1 MSFSKYSKHSKLFSF
16 MAKLA
21 LMLLAFWFVSRGID
35 MDELKDMLRSQN
47 NFVFMEA
54 GFFLL
59 LQMLLGAVRWH
70 FIIVALTGAGAH
82 IISRLSALKT
92 YYISVF
98 FNCCLPGT
106 VGGDVVRVFLV
117 KSEHTPLPLA
127 ISSVVIDRM
136 LALLALG
143 VMGGITMPIFAG
155 YLGFSSW
162 LLLPLFLLLVASG
175 FWVLLNLERI
185 VSKISFLKSQHWLT
199 HLLQNI
205 RLIIV
210 SPKPAFCSLFYAV
223 MAHITYCLAAYVLA
237 DSLGSPISLLDALTL
252 VPWVLL
258 IAIIPISIGG
268 WGLREA
274 AMVYMLGLIGVP
286 QVVALA
292 LSVQLGLL
300 SIVISIPAGLLWLT
314 NRKKSYRATIENP
327 FQHN

>member
-1 MSFSKYSKHSKLFSF
+1 MPSSKYHKLFSLL
-16 MAKLA
+16 AKIG

-35 MDELKDMLRSQN
+35 GEELKEVLLSQKRTA
-47 NFVFMEA
+47 FFEA
-54 GFFLL
+54 GLL
-59 LQMLLGAVRWH
+59 LLVQMWLGAGRWR
-70 FIIVALTGAGAH
+70 FIFVALAGSGEH
-82 IISRLSALKT
+82 IISRFSTLKT

-106 VGGDVVRVFLV
+106 VGGDVVRVWLV

-136 LALLALG
+136 IALLALG
-143 VMGGITMPIFAG
+143 IMGGITMPIFAG
-155 YLGFSSW
+155 YLGFSAWILFPLFW
-162 LLLPLFLLLVASG
+162 LLVGLG
-175 FWVLLNLERI
+175 FWVLINLDRVVLRI
-185 VSKISFLKSQHWLT
+185 PVIKSVNWLV

-205 RLIIV
+205 RLMLAR
-210 SPKPAFCSLFYAV
+210 PKPALFSLFYGV
-223 MAHITYCLAAYVLA
+223 ISHVIYCLAAYVLA
-237 DSLGSPISLLDALTL
+237 ESLGNPISLLDAVTL

-274 AMVYMLGLIGVP
+274 AMVYMLGLVGVP

-300 SIVISIPAGLLWLT
+300 AIITTIPAGFLWLT
-314 NRKKSYRATIENP
+314 SRKYAAVSAIEK
-327 FQHN
+327 